1 MTMRSVVPDTVSEK
15 VSEVGEVVANAGEAL
30 VNAVVDAV
38 VDAEKMVPPAVVA
51 VVADKAVTYC
61 GWFSPLK
68 DYLYR
73 RVPVLSS
80 TPLPETLVKKVTEV
94 VSVPDVLPVQASAKE
109 PFSEESQQN
118 PGQSDPSK

>member
-1 MTMRSVVPDTVSEK
+1 MTMRSVVPDTVSAK
-15 VSEVGEVVANAGEAL
+15 VSEVGEVVANAGETL
-30 VNAVVDAV
+30 VNAVVDL
-38 VDAEKMVPPAVVA
+38 EKMAPPAVVA

-109 PFSEESQQN
+109 PFSEEPQQN